1 MLNWMCYI
9 VGLMIKIVGK
19 MLDLLIFLFQGVCYQ
34 VWMCKELVGV
44 VVGIVLWNFLLMI
57 GMWKVMLVLAVGCLI
72 VIKFL
77 EIMLLMMLCVVELVS
92 EVGIFDG
99 VFNVVIGLGV
109 VCGAVL
115 MLYFYVVKISFIGLI
130 VMGKGIVRIAVDYL
144 MCVMLELGGKN
155 LVIVLKDVDL

>member
-57 GMWKVMLVLAVGCLI
+57 GMWKVMLVLVVGCLI

-109 VCGAVL
+109 VCGVVL

-130 VMGKGIVRIAVDYL
+130 VMGKGIVRIVVDYL

>member
-1 MLNWMCYI
+1 
-9 VGLMIKIVGK
+9 
-19 MLDLLIFLFQGVCYQ
+19 
-34 VWMCKELVGV
+34 MCKELVGV

-57 GMWKVMLVLAVGCLI
+57 GMWKVMLVLVVGCLI

-77 EIMLLMMLCVVELVS
+77 EITLLMMLCVVELVS

-109 VCGAVL
+109 VCGVVL
-115 MLYFYVVKISFIGLI
+115 TLYFYVVKISFIGLI
-130 VMGKGIVRIAVDYL
+130 VMGKGIVRIVVDYL

>member
-1 MLNWMCYI
+1 
-9 VGLMIKIVGK
+9 
-19 MLDLLIFLFQGVCYQ
+19 
-34 VWMCKELVGV
+34 
-44 VVGIVLWNFLLMI
+44 
-57 GMWKVMLVLAVGCLI
+57 MLVLVVGCLI

-109 VCGAVL
+109 VCGVVL

-130 VMGKGIVRIAVDYL
+130 VMGKGIVRIVVDCL

>member
-1 MLNWMCYI
+1 
-9 VGLMIKIVGK
+9 
-19 MLDLLIFLFQGVCYQ
+19 
-34 VWMCKELVGV
+34 MCKELVGV

-57 GMWKVMLVLAVGCLI
+57 GMWKVMLVLVVGCLI

-109 VCGAVL
+109 VCGVVL

-130 VMGKGIVRIAVDYL
+130 VMGKGIVRIVVDCL